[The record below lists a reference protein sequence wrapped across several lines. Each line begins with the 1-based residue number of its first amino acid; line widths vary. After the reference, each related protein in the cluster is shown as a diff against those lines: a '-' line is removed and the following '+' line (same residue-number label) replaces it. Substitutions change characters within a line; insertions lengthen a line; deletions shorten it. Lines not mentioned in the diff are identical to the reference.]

1 MERSKQSEE
10 SLHLKIGN
18 RKADNKVVNAE
29 SLKKCSIHPV
39 MAEWLHKYDTLSAR
53 QYNVTIKMKEVFG
66 SSVNGKCV

>member
-29 SLKKCSIHPV
+29 SLKK
-39 MAEWLHKYDTLSAR
+39 M
-53 QYNVTIKMKEVFG
+53 QYTPSDGRMVT
-66 SSVNGKCV
+66 